1 MRKIYKNKKKGLA
14 FWIIGLPGSG
24 KTTFAWTIKEE
35 ISKKFGKTVVV
46 SGDIIRNMFHLN
58 KFTKEERILIGKKY
72 TEFCKFL
79 INQNINV
86 IFAAIG
92 LFKDIRSYN
101 RKLLKKNY
109 VEIYINSNIKKIIR
123 ARKKKIY
130 TKYKKNILA
139 VDIKP
144 EYPKSPD
151 IMIKNDF
158 KKNKTQIKKI
168 LLNKINKLVFPNYKN
183 K

>member
-109 VEIYINSNIKKIIR
+109 VEIYIRSDINKII
-123 ARKKKIY
+123 KQKNKFF
-130 TKYKKNILA
+130 YKKNYKNIIGK
-139 VDIKP
+139 DIKP
-144 EYPKSPD
+144 EFPQSSH
-151 IMIKNDF
+151 ITIKNNF
-158 KKNKTQIKKI
+158 NKSIIVLTKCLIKKI
-168 LLNKINKLVFPNYKN
+168 NKIIKL
-183 K
+183 